1 MPQKTITLNHLLKNH
16 FSLFDKNSTPT
27 NVYGKLNLLSKS
39 ITLLTILFGLQFSA
53 SAEGPFLA
61 QDLDTLP
68 KKDTLRYPI
77 QDRYSDKYSQQRKNP
92 FDLKDPANIKDSIV
106 YDPKTKEYY
115 IIEKIGSTYFR
126 KPTSLSFEEYMRI
139 QSRKMEMEY
148 FQKRAN
154 TSSLLNRKLSK
165 PKLTMGDDLF
175 NRLFGSGKID
185 IRPQGE
191 VNVTAGYQGQNVKN
205 PTLPERARRNGGL
218 DFDMAANLNV
228 VGNIGSKMRFPISY
242 NTLSTF
248 DFENQLKLD
257 YTGDADD
264 IFKKIE
270 IGNTSFASKGTL
282 IPGAQQLFGLKTQ
295 MQFGKLWVSTVF
307 ASQRSQRQSVGFQGG
322 SSATQFE
329 IKADEYEE
337 NRHFLLAQHF
347 RKEYNKAMKNLPIVN
362 SQVQILRLDVWVTN
376 RTGATTNARDV
387 VGLMD
392 LGESNPYQQ
401 APVINPTGIP
411 FPANGANDLYG
422 KIVSNPISRDPAQIV
437 NYLNNI
443 GLQPVRDF
451 EKTFAR
457 KLDSTQYYFNR
468 QLGFISLNVTL
479 QPDEVLAVA
488 YQYTLNGKVY
498 QVGEFAQD
506 IPVDANNGVQKVLF
520 LKLLKAT
527 SQRTS
532 LPIWD
537 LMMKN
542 IYPVGSGQLER
553 QDFQFNVLYQEP
565 GGGEKRYL
573 PEGDQAGVPL
583 ITLMNLDR
591 LNNQNDPQP
600 DGVFDYVEGYTI
612 NSYQSRVIF
621 PVLEPFG
628 HDLDY
633 IFNSDPSLREKYLFY
648 PLYDTIKAIAQTYA
662 NLNRF
667 VMRGSSKSSGSN
679 NGEISL
685 NAFNIPQGSVTV
697 TAGGQ
702 VLQENVDYTVDYIAG
717 TVRIINNAIKQS
729 GLPVDVKFE
738 NNATFGVQQR
748 TYMGMRWDYLFND
761 KLSIGGTMVRLT
773 ERPFFTKME
782 YGADPIKNS
791 MLGLD
796 MNYNSELP
804 RLSKWLSKLPFY
816 EANGTSKIN
825 FSAEAAKMIP
835 GHAPQIGRGG
845 NGLIYLD
852 DFEGTKSSIDL
863 RFPIVGWTLAST
875 PVGSTDRFGNVM
887 FPEATAFDNL
897 EYGKNRAKLAWYNIE
912 PILQERRNPNNP
924 IRNDLA
930 QLSDPRVRSVG
941 QQEIFPRR
949 TPDFGQSQLVTFDL
963 AFYPK
968 ERGPYNFDAQN
979 IDNSGKLNTPNKRWG
994 GIMRGI
1000 DQTDFETANI
1010 EFIEFWVLDPF
1021 IKNTNPA
1028 GGSLYLNLGNISED
1042 ILKDSRRFYEN
1053 GLPTPSIPAATANST
1068 WGKSPL
1074 NPVQITQG
1082 FSNDPADRPF
1092 QDVGLDGLTDST
1104 EATTRRQFLADLSA
1118 RLGLGSPAYQEI
1130 AADPSSDNFKY
1141 YRDASFDKNNAGIL
1155 SRYKNFNNPQGNS
1168 PIARPGD
1175 AFASA
1180 FTLYP
1185 DSEDLNRDNTLN
1197 EAEEYFQYRIDLKP
1211 NTDPSM
1217 QVGQNF
1223 IADRKIVGVT
1233 LADGTRENQIWY
1245 QFRVPIANY
1254 TSKVGDIPDFKSIRF
1269 FRMFLTDFA
1278 DSVVLRF
1285 AKLELVRN
1293 NWRSFAYELD
1303 TTGLYKRIDPT
1314 NTSTKFFVSAVNIE
1328 ENDKRD
1334 PIPYRTPPGIERV
1347 QTLSNGGINIL
1358 QNEQALSINVINLK
1372 EGDARAVFKSFNH
1385 DLRQYKKLSMFY
1397 HAESLKGFSTIR
1409 DGEIYA
1415 IIRLGNDYLNNFYE
1429 IKYPLK
1435 VTPFGTTDERIIW
1448 PEQNELSIDLATLIL
1463 LKNERNLNTNNPN
1476 AIYRKNVNGVI
1487 YSLRGNPNLGEVKG
1501 ILAGLENPLDP
1512 GGGRAVNAE
1521 VWINE
1526 LRLSGL
1532 DEEGGWAAVGQ
1543 MNLQLADLGNVSMS
1557 ANIHTIGFGQLEQR
1571 VNDRFRDNFTQFDVS
1586 TNLQLGKLLPKQI
1599 GIEIPFFANL
1609 SQTISTPEYDPYD
1622 KDVTL
1627 KEKLSIFKEQRDSI
1641 RNDAIDFVGLKTIN
1655 FTNVRFTQ
1663 RPNKKIKLWSISNF
1677 DFSYSFTETKQ
1688 HNPLVESNQIG
1699 KTQGGIGYNYS
1710 SEAKYIEPFKKI
1722 IKSPTPWLDF
1732 IRNVN
1737 FNLMPSLIGV
1747 RMDTRRQF
1755 GAFRP
1760 RNVGGGPYK
1769 IPETYDKYFVIDRN
1783 YNMRWDLTRSLNI
1796 DFKAINNS
1804 RVDEPF
1810 GRIDNKEKRDSLMK
1824 NFLKGGRNTIYN
1836 QSADITYNFPTSN
1849 FPFLNWTTFNIAYRS
1864 TYNWV
1869 GASRLAIN
1877 LGNTIQNSGQTGA
1890 TAELNFTQLYSKLK
1904 LFRAIDE
1911 INTTEAAAPRLK
1923 GLPKKQKKK
1932 KGTLEEIEAKLS
1944 KEEEKLARKE
1954 EKRLAKEE
1962 RQQRTIVLNNAEK
1975 AILRIITSL
1984 KRVGVTY
1991 NEGGNTFLPGYV
2003 DSTNFFGQNWRSM
2016 EPGLDFIMGKQPNQ
2030 AWLNDKGK
2038 KGLITKDPIL
2048 NNLFLQNY
2056 EQKLNITAQIEPLRD
2071 LIIDLNLDK
2080 SLTKNYSTLFKDTVG
2095 TGVFNALNPYSGGG
2109 FSISYISFQTLFTKF
2124 DPNNTSETFK
2134 TFENNRIIL
2143 SKRLGEKN
2151 PYSQSVGADGFYK
2164 GYGRYAQDVLVPAF
2178 IAAYTKKDPNTIG
2191 LLKNG
2196 DNGSVRANPFGSY
2209 LPKPNWRLTYNG
2221 LSRIESLQKY
2231 ITNFTISHGYIS
2243 TLSMNSFISALLFQD
2258 TLMYGFPSFV
2268 DTISGNFVPYF
2279 LVPNL
2284 LISEQFSP
2292 LIGIDFSTTGQLSGR
2307 FEYRKSRQLSMS
2319 LVDFQL
2325 SEVRSTEVTFGMRW
2339 RKRGFPL
2346 PFRIKLGNKEPSG
2359 KLENDITFSLD
2370 FSIRDDINSN
2380 SRLDQANAFATGGQR
2395 VVSIRPTIDY
2405 VVSNRVNIQLYFD
2418 QRRLNPYVSNA
2429 APSVNTRAGVQVR
2442 ISLAQ

>member
-1 MPQKTITLNHLLKNH
+1 M
-16 FSLFDKNSTPT
+16 
-27 NVYGKLNLLSKS
+27 
-39 ITLLTILFGLQFSA
+39 TILIGFQFSA
-53 SAEGPFLA
+53 YAEWTSHALP
-61 QDLDTLP
+61 QTVKDTLP

-77 QDRYSDKYSQQRKNP
+77 KDRYSDKFTQPGKNP
-92 FDLKDPANIKDSIV
+92 FDLKDPVNIRDSIV

-115 IIEKIGSTYFR
+115 IIEKIGNKYFR
-126 KPTSLSFEEYMRI
+126 KPTSLTFEEYMRI
-139 QSRKMEMEY
+139 QARKMEVDY

-228 VGNIGSKMRFPISY
+228 VGNIGNKMRFPISY

-282 IPGAQQLFGLKTQ
+282 IPGAQQLFGIKTQ
-295 MQFGKLWVSTVF
+295 MQFGKLWLSTVF

-362 SQVQILRLDVWVTN
+362 SQIQILRLDVWVTN
-376 RTGATTNARDV
+376 RTGATTNARDI

-401 APVINPTGIP
+401 APIINPTGMP
-411 FPANGANDLYG
+411 YPANGANDLYG

-532 LPIWD
+532 LPMWD

-542 IYPVGSGQLER
+542 IYAVGSGQLER

-573 PEGDQAGVPL
+573 PEGDEAGKPL
-583 ITLMNLDR
+583 ISLMNLDR

-600 DGVFDYVEGYTI
+600 DGIFDYVEGYTI

-633 IFNSDPSLREKYLFY
+633 IFSSDPSLREKYLFY

-667 VMRGSSKSSGSN
+667 VMRGSSKSSGAN

-702 VLQENVDYTVDYIAG
+702 VLQENVDYTVDYISG
-717 TVRIINNAIKQS
+717 TVRIINNSIKQS

-782 YGADPIKNS
+782 YGSDPIKNS
-791 MLGLD
+791 MLGFD
-796 MNYNSELP
+796 INYNNELP

-845 NGLIYLD
+845 DGLIYLD
-852 DFEGTKSSIDL
+852 DFEGTKASIDL

-875 PVGSTDRFGNVM
+875 PAGATDRFGNIM

-941 QQEIFPRR
+941 QQELFPKR
-949 TPDFGQSQLVTFDL
+949 TPDYGQSQLVTFDL
-963 AFYPK
+963 AYYPQ
-968 ERGPYNFDAQN
+968 ERGPYNFDALN
-979 IDNSGKLNTPNKRWG
+979 INNNGKLNSPSKRWG

-1053 GLPTPSIPAATANST
+1053 GLPTPSIPAVTANSI
-1068 WGKSPL
+1068 WGKAPL

-1082 FSNDPADRPF
+1082 FSNEPADRPF
-1092 QDVGLDGLTDST
+1092 QDVGLDGLTDSA
-1104 EATTRRQFLADLSA
+1104 EAITRRQFLADLSS
-1118 RLGLGSPAYQEI
+1118 RLGVSSPVYQEI
-1130 AADPSSDNFKY
+1130 AKDPSSDNFKY
-1141 YRDASFDKNNAGIL
+1141 YRDESFDRSNAGIL
-1155 SRYKNFNNPQGNS
+1155 SRYKNFNSPQGNS

-1185 DSEDLNRDNTLN
+1185 DGEDLNRDNTLN

-1211 NTDPSM
+1211 NNDPSM
-1217 QVGQNF
+1217 QVGQNY

-1245 QFRVPIANY
+1245 QFRVPIAAY
-1254 TSKVGDIPDFKSIRF
+1254 TSKVGDIPDFNSIRF

-1303 TTGLYKRIDPT
+1303 TSGLYKKIDLT
-1314 NTSTKFFVSAVNIE
+1314 NNTTKFFVSAVNIE
-1328 ENDKRD
+1328 ENDRRD

-1358 QNEQALSINVINLK
+1358 QNEQALSMNVVNLK
-1372 EGDARAVFKSFNH
+1372 EGDGRAVFKAFNH
-1385 DLRQYKKLSMFY
+1385 DLRQYKKMSLFY
-1397 HAESLKGFSTIR
+1397 HAESLKGYSTTK

-1415 IIRLGNDYLNNFYE
+1415 VIRLGNDYINNYYE

-1435 VTPFGTTDERIIW
+1435 ITPFGTSDERNIW
-1448 PEQNELSIDLATLIL
+1448 PEENEVNIDLLDLIK
-1463 LKNERNLNTNNPN
+1463 LKNERNKNTNNPN
-1476 AIYRKNVNGVI
+1476 AIYRTNIKGKI
-1487 YSLRGNPNLGEVKG
+1487 FSIRGNPNLGEIKG
-1501 ILAGLENPLDP
+1501 ILAGLENPADP
-1512 GGGRAVNAE
+1512 SGGRPVNAE
-1521 VWINE
+1521 IWINE

-1543 MNLQLADLGNVSMS
+1543 MNIQLADLGNVSMS

-1571 VNDRFRDNFTQFDVS
+1571 VNDRFRDDFTQFDIS

-1627 KEKLSIFKEQRDSI
+1627 KEKLRIFKDQRDSI
-1641 RNDAIDFVGLKTIN
+1641 RNDAVDFVGLKTFN
-1655 FTNVRFTQ
+1655 FTNVRFNQ
-1663 RPNKKIKLWSISNF
+1663 RPNKKIRLWSISNF
-1677 DFSYSFTETKQ
+1677 DFSYSFTETRQ
-1688 HNPLVESNQIG
+1688 HNPLIEYNQVS

-1710 SEAKYIEPFKKI
+1710 SESKYIEPFKKI

-1737 FNLMPSLIGV
+1737 FNLMPSLIGI

-1755 GAFRP
+1755 GAIRP

-1783 YNMRWDLTRSLNI
+1783 YNMRWDLTRSLNF

-1810 GRIDNKEKRDSLMK
+1810 GRIDSQQKRDSLMK
-1824 NFLKGGRNTIYN
+1824 NLLKGGRNTIYN
-1836 QSADITYNFPTSN
+1836 QSADITYNFPTTN

-1911 INTTEAAAPRLK
+1911 INTTDPGTKTALK
-1923 GLPKKQKKK
+1923 GLPKKQAKKK
-1932 KGTLEEIEAKLS
+1932 KGTAEEIQAKLT
-1944 KEEEKLARKE
+1944 KEEEKLAKKE

-1962 RQQRTIVLNNAEK
+1962 RKQRPIVLNGAEK

-1991 NEGGNTFLPGYV
+1991 NEGGNTFLPGYI
-2003 DSTNFFGQNWRSM
+2003 DSTKFFGQNWKSM
-2016 EPGLDFIMGKQPNQ
+2016 EPGLDFVMGKQPNQ
-2030 AWLNDKGK
+2030 AWLEKIGK

-2056 EQKLNITAQIEPLRD
+2056 EQKLNITAQVEPFRD
-2071 LIIDLNLDK
+2071 FIIDLNLDK
-2080 SLTKNYSTLFKDTVG
+2080 SLTKNYSTLFKDTSG
-2095 TGVFNALNPYSGGG
+2095 NGQFNALNPYSGGG
-2109 FSISYISFQTLFTKF
+2109 FSISYISYQTLFGKF

-2134 TFENNRIIL
+2134 NFEKHRVVL
-2143 SKRLGEKN
+2143 SERLGKLN
-2151 PYSQSVGADGFYK
+2151 KYSPTKEADGFYK

-2178 IAAYTKKDPNTIG
+2178 IAAYTDKDPKTIG

-2196 DNGSVRANPFGSY
+2196 NEGSVKSNPFGSY

-2231 ITNFTISHGYIS
+2231 ITNFTISHGYSS
-2243 TLSMNSFISALLFQD
+2243 TLSMNSFNSALLFQD
-2258 TLMYGFPSFV
+2258 TMQYGFPSFI
-2268 DTISGNFVPYF
+2268 DTISGNYVPYF
-2279 LVPNL
+2279 LIPNL
-2284 LISEQFSP
+2284 LIAEQFSP

-2325 SEVRSTEVTFGMRW
+2325 SEVRSTEITFGMRW

-2346 PFRIKLGNKEPSG
+2346 PFRIKFSNKEPSG

-2395 VVSIRPTIDY
+2395 VVTIRPTIDY
-2405 VVSNRVNIQLYFD
+2405 VISNRVNIQLYFD
-2418 QRRLNPYVSNA
+2418 QRRLNPYISNA
-2429 APSVNTRAGVQVR
+2429 APSVNTRAGMQIR

>member
-1 MPQKTITLNHLLKNH
+1 
-16 FSLFDKNSTPT
+16 STPS

-39 ITLLTILFGLQFSA
+39 ITLLAIIIGFHFSA
-53 SAEGPFLA
+53 YAEKDSFA
-61 QDLDTLP
+61 QNRINQDTIP

-77 QDRYSDKYSQQRKNP
+77 KDRYSDKYSQQRKNP
-92 FDLKDPANIKDSIV
+92 FDLKDPANIRDSIV

-115 IIEKIGSTYFR
+115 IIEKIGSKYFR
-126 KPTSLSFEEYMRI
+126 KPTSLTFDEYMRI
-139 QSRKMEMEY
+139 QSRKMEVDY

-165 PKLTMGDDLF
+165 PKLNMGDDLF

-191 VNVTAGYQGQNVKN
+191 VNVTAGYQGQNIKN

-322 SSATQFE
+322 SSASQFE

-411 FPANGANDLYG
+411 YPANGANDLYG

-488 YQYTLNGKVY
+488 YQYTLNGRVY

-532 LPIWD
+532 LPMWD

-542 IYPVGSGQLER
+542 VYPVGSGQLER

-565 GGGEKRYL
+565 GGGEKRYI

-600 DGVFDYVEGYTI
+600 DGVFDYVEGFTI

-628 HDLDY
+628 QDLDY
-633 IFNSDPSLREKYLFY
+633 IFTSNPSLREKYLFY

-667 VMRGSSKSSGSN
+667 VMRGSSKSSGAN

-782 YGADPIKNS
+782 YGSDPIKNS

-796 MNYNSELP
+796 VNYNSELP

-875 PVGSTDRFGNVM
+875 PAGSTDRFGNIM
-887 FPEATAFDNL
+887 FPEASAFDNI

-949 TPDFGQSQLVTFDL
+949 TPDYGQSQLVTFDL

-968 ERGPYNFDAQN
+968 ERGPYNYDALN
-979 IDNSGKLNTPNKRWG
+979 VDNNGSLRTPNKRWG

-1053 GLPTPSIPAATANST
+1053 GLPTPTIPAATANST
-1068 WGKSPL
+1068 WGRTPI
-1074 NPVQITQG
+1074 NPVQITLG

-1092 QDVGLDGLTDST
+1092 QDVGLDGLTDSL
-1104 EATTRRQFLADLSA
+1104 EAATRRQFLADMSA
-1118 RLGLGSPAYQEI
+1118 RLGLGTLAYQEI
-1130 AADPSSDNFKY
+1130 AADPSSDNFRY
-1141 YRDASFDKNNAGIL
+1141 YRDISFDRNNTGIL
-1155 SRYKNFNNPQGNS
+1155 TRYKNFNNPQGNS
-1168 PIARPGD
+1168 PIARAGD

-1180 FTLYP
+1180 FTLFP
-1185 DSEDLNRDNTLN
+1185 DGEDLNRDNTLN

-1211 NTDPSM
+1211 NSDPSM

-1223 IADRKIVGVT
+1223 ISDRKIVGVT

-1372 EGDARAVFKSFNH
+1372 EGDGRAVFKSFNH

-1397 HAESLKGFSTIR
+1397 HAESLKGYSTVR

-1435 VTPFGTTDERIIW
+1435 ITPFGTTDERIIW
-1448 PEQNELSIDLATLIL
+1448 PEQNELSIDLSTLIL
-1463 LKNERNLNTNNPN
+1463 IKNERNLNTNNPN
-1476 AIYRKNVNGVI
+1476 AIYRKNINGVVFSI
-1487 YSLRGNPNLGEVKG
+1487 KGNPNLGEVKG
-1501 ILAGLENPLDP
+1501 ILAGLENPIDP

-1571 VNDRFRDNFTQFDVS
+1571 VNDRFRDNFTQFDIS

-1599 GIEIPFFANL
+1599 GLEIPFFANL

-1627 KEKLSIFKEQRDSI
+1627 KDKLRIFKDVRDSI
-1641 RNDAIDFVGLKTIN
+1641 KNDAVDFVGLKTIN
-1655 FTNVRFTQ
+1655 FTNVRFNQ
-1663 RPNKKIKLWSISNF
+1663 RPNKKNRLWSISNF
-1677 DFSYSFTETKQ
+1677 DFSYSFTETRQ
-1688 HNPLVESNQIG
+1688 HNPLVESNQVG

-1710 SEAKYIEPFKKI
+1710 SEAKYIEPFKKM

-1732 IRNVN
+1732 IRNIN
-1737 FNLMPSLIGV
+1737 FNPMPSLIGI

-1760 RNVGGGPYK
+1760 RNVGGGPFK

-1836 QSADITYNFPTSN
+1836 QSTDITYNFPTSN

-1911 INTTEAAAPRLK
+1911 INQSDPSTNTTLK
-1923 GLPKKQKKK
+1923 GLPKKKAKKI
-1932 KGTLEEIEAKLS
+1932 KGTAEQIEVKLS

-1954 EKRLAKEE
+1954 QKRLAKEE
-1962 RQQRTIVLNNAEK
+1962 RQQKAIVLSNAEK

-1991 NEGGNTFLPGYV
+1991 NEGGNTFLPGYI
-2003 DSTNFFGQNWRSM
+2003 DSTSFFGQNWRSM
-2016 EPGLDFIMGKQPNQ
+2016 APGLDFVMGKQPNQ
-2030 AWLNDKGK
+2030 AWLNKVGE

-2056 EQKLNITAQIEPLRD
+2056 EQKLNITAQVEPIRD

-2095 TGVFNALNPYSGGG
+2095 NGQFNALNPYSGGG
-2109 FSISYISFQTLFTKF
+2109 FSISYIAFQTLFGKF

-2151 PYSQSVGADGFYK
+2151 PYSQAVGSDGFYK

-2196 DNGSVRANPFGSY
+2196 NDGSVKANPFGSY

-2231 ITNFTISHGYIS
+2231 ITNFTISHGYNS
-2243 TLSMNSFISALLFQD
+2243 TLSMNSFNSALLFQD

-2346 PFRIKLGNKEPSG
+2346 PFRIKFGKKEPTG

-2405 VVSNRVNIQLYFD
+2405 VISNRVNIQLYFD

-2429 APSVNTRAGVQVR
+2429 APSVNTRAGVQIR

>member
-1 MPQKTITLNHLLKNH
+1 MTI
-16 FSLFDKNSTPT
+16 
-27 NVYGKLNLLSKS
+27 
-39 ITLLTILFGLQFSA
+39 ILGFQFSA
-53 SAEGPFLA
+53 YADGHSLA
-61 QDLDTLP
+61 LNRANQDTLP
-68 KKDTLRYPI
+68 KKDTLRYPLK
-77 QDRYSDKYSQQRKNP
+77 DRYSDKYSQLGKNP
-92 FDLKDPANIKDSIV
+92 FDLKDPANIRDSIV

-115 IIEKIGSTYFR
+115 IIEKIGSKYFR
-126 KPTSLSFEEYMRI
+126 KPTSLTFDEYMRI
-139 QSRKMEMEY
+139 QARKMEVDY

-154 TSSLLNRKLSK
+154 TSSILNRKLSK
-165 PKLTMGDDLF
+165 PKLNMGDDLF
-175 NRLFGSGKID
+175 NRLFGTGKID

-228 VGNIGSKMRFPISY
+228 VGNIGNKMRFPISY

-270 IGNTSFASKGTL
+270 VGNTSFASKGTL
-282 IPGAQQLFGLKTQ
+282 IPGAQQLFGIKTQ

-322 SSATQFE
+322 SSASQFE

-362 SQVQILRLDVWVTN
+362 SQVQILRLDVWITN

-401 APVINPTGIP
+401 APIINPTGIP
-411 FPANGANDLYG
+411 YPANGANDLYG

-506 IPVDANNGVQKVLF
+506 IPVDANNGVQKILF

-532 LPIWD
+532 LPMWD

-565 GGGEKRYL
+565 GGGEKRYI

-633 IFNSDPSLREKYLFY
+633 IFNSDPSLRDKYLFY

-667 VMRGSSKSSGSN
+667 VMRGSSKSSGAN

-702 VLQENVDYTVDYIAG
+702 VLQENVDYTVDYISG

-796 MNYNSELP
+796 INYNSELP

-875 PVGSTDRFGNVM
+875 PAGSTDRFGNIM
-887 FPEATAFDNL
+887 FPEASAFDNI

-949 TPDFGQSQLVTFDL
+949 TPDYGQSQLVTFDL
-963 AFYPK
+963 AYYPK
-968 ERGPYNFDAQN
+968 ERGPYNYDALN
-979 IDNSGKLNTPNKRWG
+979 IENNGLLRTPNKRWG

-1053 GLPTPSIPAATANST
+1053 GLPTPSIPAATANSN
-1068 WGKSPL
+1068 WGKTPI

-1092 QDVGLDGLTDST
+1092 QDVGLDGLTDSL
-1104 EATTRRQFLADLSA
+1104 EAATRRQFLADISS
-1118 RLGLGSPAYQEI
+1118 RLGVGTPAYQEL
-1130 AADPSSDNFKY
+1130 ASDPSSDNFKY
-1141 YRDASFDKNNAGIL
+1141 YRDASFDRNNAGIL

-1168 PIARPGD
+1168 PIARAGD

-1211 NTDPSM
+1211 NNDPSM

-1223 IADRKIVGVT
+1223 ISDRKVVGVT

-1269 FRMFLTDFA
+1269 FRMFLTDFT

-1303 TTGLYKRIDPT
+1303 TTGLYKRIDPA

-1372 EGDARAVFKSFNH
+1372 EGDGRAVFKSFNH

-1397 HAESLKGFSTIR
+1397 HAESLKGYSTVR

-1435 VTPFGTTDERIIW
+1435 ITPFGTTDERIIW
-1448 PEQNELSIDLATLIL
+1448 PEQNELSIDLSALIL
-1463 LKNERNLNTNNPN
+1463 IKNERNLNTNNPN
-1476 AIYRKNVNGVI
+1476 AIFRKNINGVVFSI
-1487 YSLRGNPNLGEVKG
+1487 KGNPNLGEVKG

-1571 VNDRFRDNFTQFDVS
+1571 VNDRFRDDFTQFDIS

-1599 GIEIPFFANL
+1599 GLEIPFFANL

-1627 KEKLSIFKEQRDSI
+1627 KEKLSIFKEVRDSI
-1641 RNDAIDFVGLKTIN
+1641 KNDAIDFVGLKTVN

-1663 RPNKKIKLWSISNF
+1663 RPNKKQRLWSISNF
-1677 DFSYSFTETKQ
+1677 DFSYSFTETRQ
-1688 HNPLVESNQIG
+1688 HNPLVESNQVG

-1710 SEAKYIEPFKKI
+1710 SEAKYIEPFKKM

-1732 IRNVN
+1732 IRNIN
-1737 FNLMPSLIGV
+1737 FNPMPSLIGI

-1760 RNVGGGPYK
+1760 RNVGGGPFK

-1783 YNMRWDLTRSLNI
+1783 YNMRWDLTRSLNV
-1796 DFKAINNS
+1796 DFKAVNNS

-1890 TAELNFTQLYSKLK
+1890 TAEFNFTQLYSKLK

-1911 INTTEAAAPRLK
+1911 INQPDPSTKAALK
-1923 GLPKKQKKK
+1923 GLPKKQAKKK
-1932 KGTLEEIEAKLS
+1932 KGTAEQIEAKLS

-1954 EKRLAKEE
+1954 QKRLAKEE

-1991 NEGGNTFLPGYV
+1991 NEGGNTFLPGYT
-2003 DSTNFFGQNWRSM
+2003 DSTSFFGQNWRSM
-2016 EPGLDFIMGKQPNQ
+2016 APGLDFVMGKQPDQ
-2030 AWLNDKGK
+2030 AWLNNMGK

-2056 EQKLNITAQIEPLRD
+2056 EQKLNITAQVEPIRD

-2095 TGVFNALNPYSGGG
+2095 NGQFNALNPYSGGG
-2109 FSISYISFQTLFTKF
+2109 FSISYISFQTLFGKF

-2151 PYSQSVGADGFYK
+2151 PYSQAVGSDGYYK
-2164 GYGRYAQDVLVPAF
+2164 GYNRYAQDVLVPAF

-2196 DNGSVRANPFGSY
+2196 NDGSVKSNPFGSY

-2231 ITNFTISHGYIS
+2231 ITNFTISHGYSS
-2243 TLSMNSFISALLFQD
+2243 TLSMNSFNSALLFQD
-2258 TLMYGFPSFV
+2258 TLLYGFPSFV

-2346 PFRIKLGNKEPSG
+2346 PFRIKFGKKEPTG

-2405 VVSNRVNIQLYFD
+2405 VISNRVNIQLYFD